1 MLGDAVVSDW
11 CGRSLG
17 TCVARILFRSGHL
30 AQVIG
35 AELADGRSVVIKVR
49 PFEPRVD
56 GCAAVQAYLA
66 AAGFPCPLPLAGP
79 AAVGGFAVTAE
90 TCVPGGGQRP
100 PEQGAAPFAALLA
113 RLVGSAPGVGSVPSL
128 APSPPWTGWDH
139 PGARLWPDRD
149 DRGRDLNGSPGPGWV
164 DRAAG
169 RVRQRMSACREPL
182 RIGHGDW
189 ESQNI
194 CWAGDRVLAVHD
206 WDSVIA
212 QPEVAIAGLAA
223 AVWPAAGEPG
233 QAATVEQSAHFI
245 TCYQAAVGARW
256 TGPQI
261 QQAWAAGLW
270 VRLFN
275 AKKDAANGGGPQ
287 LDRLAGEIDDRLNL
301 AGLNRAL

>member
-1 MLGDAVVSDW
+1 MTRWFLIGAGGGS
-11 CGRSLG
+11 
-17 TCVARILFRSGHL
+17 ARLARVLFRSGHL

-35 AELADGRSVVIKVR
+35 AELADGRHVVIKVR
-49 PFEPRVD
+49 PFEPRIA
-56 GCAAVQAYLA
+56 GCATVQARLTA
-66 AAGFPCPLPLAGP
+66 IGFPCPLLLAGP

-90 TCVPGGGQRP
+90 TYLPGGGQRP
-100 PEQGAAPFAALLA
+100 PEEGAAPFAALLA
-113 RLVGSAPGVGSVPSL
+113 RLVGSAPGAASVPSL

-149 DRGRDLNGSPGPGWV
+149 DQGRDLNESPGPAWV
-164 DRAAG
+164 DRAAA
-169 RVRQRMSACREPL
+169 RVRRHMSACRDPL

-194 CWAGDRVLAVHD
+194 RWAGERVLAVHD

-233 QAATVEQSAHFI
+233 QAATVEQSAEFI
-245 TCYQAAVGARW
+245 TCYQAVAGARW
-256 TGPQI
+256 TPSQI
-261 QQAWAAGLW
+261 QHAWAAGLW

-275 AKKDAANGGGPQ
+275 ARKDAASGGGRQ
-287 LDRLAGEIDDRLNL
+287 LDRLAGEIDDRLTL
-301 AGLNRAL
+301 AGLNRDR

>member
-1 MLGDAVVSDW
+1 MVSDW
-11 CGRSLG
+11 CEQSLG
-17 TCVARILFRSGHL
+17 ACVTRVLFRSGNL

-35 AELADGRSVVIKVR
+35 AELADGRPVVIKVR
-49 PFEPRVD
+49 PFEARIV
-56 GCAAVQAYLA
+56 GCTAVQARLA

-79 AAVGGFAVTAE
+79 SLLGGLAVTAE
-90 TCVPGGGQRP
+90 TWVPGGEQRP
-100 PEQGAAPFAALLA
+100 PEYGAASFAGLLA
-113 RLVGSAPGVGSVPSL
+113 RLVAVAPTAPCVPSL

-139 PGARLWPDRD
+139 PGTRLWPDHD
-149 DRGRDLNGSPGPGWV
+149 DQGRDLNESPGPEWV

-169 RVRQRMSACREPL
+169 QVRQFMGTCHEPL

-194 CWAGDRVLAVHD
+194 RWAGDRVLAVHD
-206 WDSVIA
+206 WDSLIA

-233 QAATVEQSAHFI
+233 QAATVEQSADFI
-245 TCYQAAVGARW
+245 TCYQAAAGARW

-275 AKKDAANGGGPQ
+275 AKKDAATGGGPQ
-287 LDRLAGEIDDRLNL
+287 LDLLAAEIADRLALARLPY
-301 AGLNRAL
+301 

>member
-1 MLGDAVVSDW
+1 M
-11 CGRSLG
+11 
-17 TCVARILFRSGHL
+17 ARVLFRSGHL

-49 PFEPRVD
+49 PFEPRVA

-79 AAVGGFAVTAE
+79 AA
-90 TCVPGGGQRP
+90 
-100 PEQGAAPFAALLA
+100 
-113 RLVGSAPGVGSVPSL
+113 SVPSL
-128 APSPPWTGWDH
+128 TPSPPWTGWDH
-139 PGARLWPDRD
+139 PAARLWPDRD
-149 DRGRDLNGSPGPGWV
+149 DQGRDLNESPGPGWV

-169 RVRQRMSACREPL
+169 RVRQRMSACHEPL

-194 CWAGDRVLAVHD
+194 RWAGDRTLAVHD

-212 QPEVAIAGLAA
+212 RPEVAIAGLAA

-233 QAATVEQSAHFI
+233 QAATVEQSADFI
-245 TCYQAAVGARW
+245 TCYQAAAGARW

-261 QQAWAAGLW
+261 QYAWAAGLW

-275 AKKDAANGGGPQ
+275 ARKDAASGGPQ
-287 LDRLAGEIDDRLNL
+287 LDRLAGEIDDRLAL
-301 AGLNRAL
+301 AGLNREPGGT